1 MACLKTALG
10 WFDEALTT
18 CRTSRL
24 SIQIP
29 KMLFFP
35 LPSSYAVVE
44 IDVEKTLQPLNDPL
58 ASAAGAQIKTTKCI
72 VYLDM
77 KVLRLPLPHDAHFKY
92 MACLIGP
99 GLRPAYPELCITP
112 DMCIPILP
120 NTRRPTADR
129 EALRSDPPFP
139 FGNCYHW
146 SGPDM
151 RLDIRVANDG
161 RNYGVGPRTILPADQ
176 HVKMVGIQDKDMWL
190 SCCARKERDRTERP
204 SDSAAQA
211 EERDSRPPLVES
223 MRSCT
228 IQRAQSPPP
237 AVEAETV
244 AYVGAD
250 EYAELQACRYPC
262 ESCGGPCRTDG
273 GSEDSDEDSSRSSMD
288 TASDKSSDCAC
299 SDCTEPLDDMGIF
312 GLNGDP
318 QDYLLPIVKVSLDI
332 GAHFKGDFDVPDPM
346 EFMRQRDELVRII
359 EESKVRAKQAL
370 EATELDVAA

>member
-44 IDVEKTLQPLNDPL
+44 IDVEKTLQPLNDPV

-77 KVLRLPLPHDAHFKY
+77 VLRLPLPHDTHFKY

-120 NTRRPTADR
+120 NTRHPTADR

-161 RNYGVGPRTILPADQ
+161 RNYGVGPRMTLPAVQ
-176 HVKMVGIQDKDMWL
+176 HVKMVGIQDRDMWQ
-190 SCCARKERDRTERP
+190 SCCARKERDGMARVTGVP
-204 SDSAAQA
+204 AQA
-211 EERDSRPPLVES
+211 GERDSHPPLVES

-228 IQRAQSPPP
+228 IRQAQSPRS
-237 AVEAETV
+237 AAGAEGKGYVEAN
-244 AYVGAD
+244 
-250 EYAELQACRYPC
+250 EYAELEACHYPC
-262 ESCGGPCRTDG
+262 ESCGGACHADDD
-273 GSEDSDEDSSRSSMD
+273 SENSDEHSSRSSMD
-288 TASDKSSDCAC
+288 TASDGSGDCDC
-299 SDCTEPLDDMGIF
+299 SDCTESLDDMGIF

-332 GAHFKGDFDVPDPM
+332 GAHFKDDSDVPDPM
-346 EFMRQRDELVRII
+346 KFMQQRDALVRII
-359 EESKVRAKQAL
+359 EESKLRAKQSL
-370 EATELDVAA
+370 EATESNVAA